1 MRLNHTNEIQYFLNT
16 WNFHFH
22 FIITLIVIIII
33 IINYPLWISWLNHL
47 KSFPFDDFNGLYDF
61 EKDFRTRFIKNHL
74 IWASAI
80 SSIILKS
87 FCIQPI
93 KIRPPLHCHRYNKSL
108 MFNCLDLL
116 LDLELLWS
124 DMFAVRTIDPK
135 IFDLHFRMIIR
146 HACTYVE
153 IWKFQDFLG
162 KMTGHAK
169 QPRVF
174 HMLPS
179 L

>member
-33 IINYPLWISWLNHL
+33 IINYPLWMSWLNHL
-47 KSFPFDDFNGLYDF
+47 KSFPFDDFNGLYNFGKDF
-61 EKDFRTRFIKNHL
+61 ETRFIKNNL

-80 SSIILKS
+80 SSIILKW

-93 KIRPPLHCHRYNKSL
+93 KIKPPLHCHRYNQTL
-108 MFNCLDLL
+108 MFNCLDQLH
-116 LDLELLWS
+116 DLELVWS

-135 IFDLHFRMIIR
+135 IFDLDFRKIMS
-146 HACTYVE
+146 HTCTYVE
-153 IWKFQDFLG
+153 IRKFPNVLG
-162 KMTGHAK
+162 KMTDHAK
-169 QPRVF
+169 RLMDFPNPF
-174 HMLPS
+174 
-179 L
+179 